1 MLLATFKSLR
11 RTTLLKQGVSKA
23 LEVNTHFLGTLSV
36 NLWSIRLNTRH
47 FSEACRLRPEI

>member
-11 RTTLLKQGVSKA
+11 RTTLLKQGVSKD

-47 FSEACRLRPEI
+47 FSEACRLRPGI